1 MEIMDTTGTLF
12 ETNDL
17 FNCIIQKK
25 TFSIY
30 NFSANDSIIYEDP
43 VTEKKTAFHIINPST
58 FNLQYPDLNET
69 ELKMQNNKMKRDLR
83 NREKRIIKYKNETPN
98 TPEKRTY
105 SRYGRL
111 SKPPKQLKV
120 FFDNLKAEQSPVCA
134 PLAGENSNQNSV
146 ITEEIQDPTV
156 NTINNSANSIQI
168 INNEPSTI
176 PNIIKK
182 RERRIHDDYRCS
194 TCNRVS

>member
-1 MEIMDTTGTLF
+1 MEIMDITGTVL
-12 ETNDL
+12 
-17 FNCIIQKK
+17 IQLRYSRN
-25 TFSIY
+25 TFTIF
-30 NFSANDSIIYEDP
+30 NFSTNDSIIYEDP
-43 VTEKKTAFHIINPST
+43 VTEKKTTFHIINPST

-69 ELKMQNNKMKRDLR
+69 ELKMQNNKMKRDQK

-134 PLAGENSNQNSV
+134 ASASENSNQNSV
-146 ITEEIQDPTV
+146 IPNEILEPPV
-156 NTINNSANSIQI
+156 NPINNSENTIQI
-168 INNEPSTI
+168 INNEPSNF